1 MQINPPFGYQE
12 IAPLYKNSKVRL
24 PAPGALPAF
33 CLQTNAIPLSFS
45 EFGVACRDYP
55 LAFTSSDGGR
65 TYAAIAVLGLA
76 GNENLFVSNGK
87 WDEATYLPAYVR
99 RYPFCM
105 ARVTLDSVEQADRL
119 ICVEKNWLAEDGETM
134 FDLGGGPLER
144 WQPIDKLLNEYEADL
159 DRCQEMCAILA
170 DYALLEPF
178 TLQAQL
184 NAGGAM
190 NLGGMYRVEEKKLE
204 FLNAAQHKNLIKK
217 GIMGRIYAHL
227 LSLDNFARLLK
238 RKADAAQAM
247 K

>member
-1 MQINPPFGYQE
+1 MQINPPFGYSE
-12 IAPLYKNSKVRL
+12 IVPLYKNSRVRL
-24 PAPGALPAF
+24 PGAGTLPRF
-33 CLQTNAIPLSFS
+33 CSQSNAIPLSFS

-65 TYAAIAVLGLA
+65 TFAAVAVLGMA
-76 GNENLFVSNGK
+76 ANENLFLVDGG
-87 WDEATYLPAYVR
+87 WDESAYLPAYVR

-119 ICVEKNWLAEDGETM
+119 ICVEKSFLADDGERM
-134 FDLGGGPLER
+134 FDDAGGPLER
-144 WQPIDKLLNEYEADL
+144 WRPIDKLLNEYEADL
-159 DRCQEMCAILA
+159 ERSREMCAILA

-178 TLQAQL
+178 TLQAML
-184 NAGGAM
+184 NSGGAM

-204 FLNAAQHKNLIKK
+204 FLNAAQHRNLIKK

-238 RKADAAQAM
+238 RKSDTPRPA
-247 K
+247 